1 MELSLA
7 DGATNEDRDLGD
19 PSFVP
24 RAPRAEEPMTIEEEV
39 CARLDRRSVASRC
52 CSLRSVDA
60 GRRKSGDWGRRRLGA
75 SLVVVPLLPLLL
87 GCRAPE
93 ATPAPDDARMSSDT
107 SQPAEDVQESVVM
120 GFVDDAED
128 WEVEWERIREDH
140 LLRQSAGGFSFVLA
154 YEVTLA
160 EFDRTTYFM
169 LNRNSTFDRCWYCG
183 GFGPRELFCIQS
195 LHAGLLEYRRYLLVD
210 EVREK
215 VVPLADRRA
224 FDLDESTW
232 LDVGGVLPGSAEVA
246 WARRF
251 KVSGHKSSLLARAL
265 VAHARR
271 TGSFPEH
278 LSDLDGSAD
287 PQRFCDGWDKP
298 FEYRRDGVD
307 AVVRSLGPIPEWE
320 WTQTIQRLSLADALS
335 GDPDQPSAR

>member
-1 MELSLA
+1 
-7 DGATNEDRDLGD
+7 
-19 PSFVP
+19 
-24 RAPRAEEPMTIEEEV
+24 
-39 CARLDRRSVASRC
+39 
-52 CSLRSVDA
+52 
-60 GRRKSGDWGRRRLGA
+60 
-75 SLVVVPLLPLLL
+75 
-87 GCRAPE
+87 
-93 ATPAPDDARMSSDT
+93 MSSDT
-107 SQPAEDVQESVVM
+107 SQPAEDVQESVVR

-140 LLRQSAGGFSFVLA
+140 LLRQTAGGFSFVLA

-271 TGSFPEH
+271 TGSFPEQ

-335 GDPDQPSAR
+335 GEPNIESAAQHR